1 VSLTVS
7 ALRLVRRLTDAVGVD
22 ISSDLA
28 PLMASARPPIFLR
41 VGINVQ
47 RSEFDGIPVV
57 TLQSRLAAS
66 PRLVVVAFPG
76 GGYAVRPTVMHW
88 ALYTLM
94 AWRTGATVLVPVYP
108 LATEGGTAG
117 SVIPKIADLISDQI
131 ASHHDGRV
139 CVYGDSAG
147 GGLAL
152 SAVQHL
158 VAGDKP
164 VPASL
169 VLVSPF
175 LDVTMSNPAI
185 ASVDDPVLDAVV
197 LRESGLMWAGSLDP
211 TNPLVSPVYGSLD
224 GLPPT
229 YVYSGSLD
237 VLYPDVLVLQEH
249 AREADAPFTFDLRKG
264 RIHNWAMLPVTADGR
279 AVLPGILQHLT
290 GRYSWSSPNVR

>member
-1 VSLTVS
+1 MSLTVS

-22 ISSDLA
+22 IGSDLA
-28 PLMASARPPIFLR
+28 PLMASAHPPIILR
-41 VGINVQ
+41 VGINVR
-47 RSEFDGIPVV
+47 RSDFDGIPVV
-57 TLQSRLAAS
+57 TLQSRISAS
-66 PRLVVVAFPG
+66 ARLVIVAIPG
-76 GGYAVRPTVMHW
+76 GGYVVRPTVMHW

-94 AWRTGATVLVPVYP
+94 AWRTGATVVVPVYP

-117 SVIPKIADLISDQI
+117 TVIPKIADLIGDLI
-131 ASHHDGRV
+131 ASHRDGRV
-139 CVYGDSAG
+139 GVYGDSAG

-152 SAVQHL
+152 SAVQCL
-158 VAGDKP
+158 VADGKP

-185 ASVDDPVLDAVV
+185 ASVDDPVLDATA
-197 LRESGLMWAGSLDP
+197 LRESGLMWAGPLDP
-211 TNPLVSPVYGSLD
+211 EDSLAHPLHRSLD

-237 VLYPDVLVLQEH
+237 MLYPDVLVLQEH
-249 AREADAPFTFDLRKG
+249 ARETDAPFTFDLRKG

-279 AVLPGILQHLT
+279 AVLPGILRHLA
-290 GRYSWSSPNVR
+290 G

>member
-1 VSLTVS
+1 MSLTVS

-22 ISSDLA
+22 IGSDFA

-41 VGINVQ
+41 YGINVQ

-57 TLQSRLAAS
+57 TLQSRLSVS
-66 PRLVVVAFPG
+66 PRLVIAAIPG
-76 GGYAVRPTVMHW
+76 GGYVVRPTVMHW
-88 ALYTLM
+88 ALYSLM
-94 AWRTGATVLVPVYP
+94 VWRTGATVVVPVYP

-117 SVIPKIADLISDQI
+117 SVVPKVANLIADQD
-131 ASHHDGRV
+131 ASHGDGRV
-139 CVYGDSAG
+139 GVYGDSAG

-152 SAVQHL
+152 AAVQHL
-158 VAGDKP
+158 VADNKP

-169 VLVSPF
+169 VLVSPL

-185 ASVDDPVLDAVV
+185 AAVDDPVLDAVK

-211 TNPLVSPVYGSLD
+211 SNPLVSPLYGSLA

-229 YVYSGSLD
+229 YVYTGSLD

-249 AREADAPFTFDLRKG
+249 AREADAPFTFDPRKG
-264 RIHNWAMLPVTADGR
+264 RIYSWAMLPVTADGR

-290 GRYSWSSPNVR
+290 G